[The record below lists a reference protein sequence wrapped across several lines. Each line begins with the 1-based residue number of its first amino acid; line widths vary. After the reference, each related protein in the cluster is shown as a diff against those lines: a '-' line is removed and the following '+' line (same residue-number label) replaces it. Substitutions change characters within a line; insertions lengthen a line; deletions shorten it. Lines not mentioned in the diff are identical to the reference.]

1 MADSTLVNSA
11 QNTQVDTIQVFFTAL
26 PSNAGGSGV
35 RIKAFTASNDSNNA
49 SVTYKGYIYDSTGT
63 QVSGRAVIPQT
74 IVVKDKFDL
83 GPSAIT
89 QLIPPGGSLR
99 MESSTADALTFRV
112 TGLEL

>member
-1 MADSTLVNSA
+1 MADSTLVSSA
-11 QNTQVDTIQVFFTAL
+11 QNTVVDTIQSFFTAKTAA
-26 PSNAGGSGV
+26 AGGSGV

-49 SVTYKGYIYDSTGT
+49 SVTYKGYIFDSTGT

-83 GPSAIT
+83 GPAIIT

-99 MESSTADALTFRV
+99 MESSKANALTFRV